1 MWEKL
6 EMYILNNPVYLQG
19 VRFLQKITFLNVSL
33 YRILRVFIQKVTQQ
47 NLHHQASAIA
57 FSFTLS
63 VFPSIIFLFTI
74 IPYIPI
80 DNLDAQIM
88 ELMKTFIP
96 GGIYEFTE
104 TTIQDIVS
112 RKRGDLLSFS
122 FLFALWFATN
132 GVSEMMTTFDTNFH
146 YTENRNFIKKRL
158 IALGMAFLFVTL
170 LFVGIGVLIVGS
182 YSLEY
187 FFYELQV
194 LGFTDSI
201 NTHFLYVGT
210 VILRYLVVF
219 LVFLVGISVIYYVA
233 PADAEGWRFLSVG
246 SSIAA
251 LLIILSTNGFSY
263 YLANFAS
270 YNKLYG
276 SIGTVLAFMIWLYL
290 IAWILLLGF
299 EINASIVGAKVAYEK
314 EKELKSSLLDELSDL
329 DFGAGKEQENDTD
342 TKS

>member
-1 MWEKL
+1 MWEKWK
-6 EMYILNNPVYLQG
+6 MKVLNNPVYLQV
-19 VRFLQKITFLNVSL
+19 VRFLQKINFLNVSL
-33 YRILRVFIQKVTQQ
+33 YRILRVFIQKVIEQ

-80 DNLDAQIM
+80 DNLDTQIM

-104 TTIQDIVS
+104 TTIHDIVS
-112 RKRGDLLSFS
+112 RKRGNLLSFS

-132 GVSEMMTTFDTNFH
+132 GVSEMMATFDRNFH

-158 IALGMAFLFVTL
+158 IALAMAFLFVTL
-170 LFVGIGVLIVGS
+170 LFIGIGVLIVGS
-182 YSLEY
+182 WALEY
-187 FFYELQV
+187 FFYTV
-194 LGFTDSI
+194 LGSFHFSI
-201 NTHFLYVGT
+201 DLLYIGT
-210 VILRYLVVF
+210 IVLRYVVVF

-233 PADAEGWRFLSVG
+233 PADAEGWRFLSIGAVI
-246 SSIAA
+246 SAF
-251 LLIILSTNGFSY
+251 LIILSTNGFSY
-263 YLANFAS
+263 YLSHFAS

-299 EINASIVGAKVAYEK
+299 EINASIVGAKVAFEE
-314 EKELKSSLLDELSDL
+314 EKELKTNLLDELSDL
-329 DFGAGKEQENDTD
+329 DFGFDEE
-342 TKS
+342 TKSKDAKS